1 MRNLT
6 ASFFYFAARVF
17 AAILQLRLVTKFFGG
32 QYAGLSAL
40 LNQLSFYVAMIELGL
55 AASAISLL
63 YAPIKAGDHEQTS
76 GLLFALQKDTRKLM
90 VGAAPVIAMLVL
102 GYARHV
108 HSTLPASIV
117 LATFTLTAVSGFVS
131 LLAIHYQAYLNASE
145 QMFKVHL
152 VLGCGH
158 LTKTAVGVAIAAVT
172 GHYLWLPATIATVSA
187 AEVLAMR
194 SGFHRSFRAY
204 TPRAVREAFTLLRS
218 RAKYVLF
225 HRIGGLVY
233 YQSDFIILSL
243 TATLITV
250 KQYAEVQYLIA
261 GILGLFSAVFSALC
275 ASIARRQLNVSS
287 EVRWRQYRAVAQAT
301 YVLSCAV
308 SLAFFFAAPD
318 VLQLLFHEEPAS
330 MRTMILFGCLLL
342 LNLIRTV
349 DDTYVTATGAFDV
362 GFYLPVLEGPIYIGL
377 GIMLSRRIGMD
388 GVIWAG
394 IVTNLIF
401 AVVAKTA
408 VVAYG
413 VLFQPLW
420 RFIRLRLWN
429 AVVAAVAAAPL
440 LAVNLWAARFSGHA
454 AMHLALIAFA
464 AIIYGGGV
472 ALLLVRHGFAEHAA
486 AMTNGSIS
494 REAA

>member
-6 ASFFYFAARVF
+6 ASFFYFAARVI

-63 YAPIKAGDHEQTS
+63 YEPIKAGNNEQTS

-90 VGAAPVIAMLVL
+90 LFAAPAIGLLVF

-108 HSTLPASIV
+108 HSTLPPQIV
-117 LATFTLTAVSGFVS
+117 LATFALTALSGFVS

-145 QMFKVHL
+145 QMYKVHL

-158 LTKTAVGVAIAAVT
+158 LAKTALGVAIAAAT
-172 GHYLWLPATIATVSA
+172 GQYLWLPVTIAVVSTI
-187 AEVLAMR
+187 EVLAMR
-194 SGFHRSFRAY
+194 SNFRRSFCTY
-204 TPRAVREAFTLLRS
+204 IPRNVREAFKVLRN

-225 HRIGGLVY
+225 HRVGALIY

-275 ASIARRQLNVSS
+275 ASIARRQLGVSS

-308 SLAFFFAAPD
+308 SMAFFFAAPD
-318 VLQLLFHEEPAS
+318 VLRLLFREEPAS

-349 DDTYVTATGAFDV
+349 DDTYVTASGAFDV

-377 GIMLSRRIGMD
+377 GVMLSRRIGMD

-401 AVVAKTA
+401 AVTAKTA

-420 RFIRLRLWN
+420 RFVRLRIWN
-429 AVVAAVAAAPL
+429 AVVAGIAVVPL
-440 LAVNLWAARFSGHA
+440 LGVDLWATRFSGRTIIHLSCI
-454 AMHLALIAFA
+454 AMPAIVYGGAVALI
-464 AIIYGGGV
+464 II
-472 ALLLVRHGFAEHAA
+472 RHGFGVRADSIARE
-486 AMTNGSIS
+486 SIS